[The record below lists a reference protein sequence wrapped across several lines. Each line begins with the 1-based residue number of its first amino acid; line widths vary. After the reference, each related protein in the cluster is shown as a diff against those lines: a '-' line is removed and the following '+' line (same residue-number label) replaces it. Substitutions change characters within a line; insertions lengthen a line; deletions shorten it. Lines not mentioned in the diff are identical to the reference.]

1 MIPVETKCL
10 NHMVLFFSTD
20 MNNEE
25 LKENLDLVEKVRLN
39 ATIKKMRFSETKLL
53 DTTMLR

>member
-10 NHMVLFFSTD
+10 NQMVLFFSTD
-20 MNNEE
+20 MNNE

-39 ATIKKMRFSETKLL
+39 ATIKK
-53 DTTMLR
+53 

>member
-25 LKENLDLVEKVRLN
+25 LKENLDLMEKVRLN
-39 ATIKKMRFSETKLL
+39 AAIKK
-53 DTTMLR
+53 